1 MPIRERHRK
10 NLRTESLGRNPS
22 FAKTLDFVALMKPRV
37 MSLAVFTAFV
47 GLVMAPGLMPVGTAV
62 VAMIAIALGAG
73 AAGSLNM
80 WYDAE
85 IDAVM
90 SRTSGRPV
98 PSGRVSS
105 GEALGF
111 GMIVSAASVLL
122 LAAATN
128 VLAAALLAF
137 TIFFYAVI
145 YTMWL
150 KRSTPQNIVIGG
162 AAGAIPPMIGWAAA
176 SGTVGIES
184 LVLFLIIFLW
194 TPPHFWALALFKSDE
209 YESANIPM
217 MPLVAG
223 HASTRKQMFMY
234 SILLAPAG
242 VLPWA
247 VGTSSAY
254 YGFVAAALGAWFIWR
269 AFAVL
274 VTSPDDQSMKSEK
287 KLFAFSIVY
296 LFLVF
301 GALLFDSVVFRA
313 LVATSP

>member
-1 MPIRERHRK
+1 MPIRESHRK
-10 NLRTESLGRNPS
+10 SLGTLNLGRNP
-22 FAKTLDFVALMKPRV
+22 FVAKGFDFFALMKPRV

-47 GLVMAPGLMPVGTAV
+47 GLVMAPDVMPAGTAV

-85 IDAVM
+85 IDAAM

-111 GMIVSAASVLL
+111 GMIVSAASVAL
-122 LAAATN
+122 LAVATN
-128 VLAAALLAF
+128 MLAAALLAF

-150 KRSTPQNIVIGG
+150 KLSTPQNIVIGG
-162 AAGAIPPMIGWAAA
+162 ASGAIPPMIGWAAA

-184 LVLFLIIFLW
+184 VVLFLIIFLW
-194 TPPHFWALALFKSDE
+194 TPPHFWALALFKSGD
-209 YESANIPM
+209 YEKANIPM
-217 MPLVAG
+217 MPVVAG
-223 HASTRKQMFMY
+223 YSSTRKQMFMY
-234 SILLAPAG
+234 SILLAPTG

-247 VGTSSAY
+247 IGTSSAY

-269 AFAVL
+269 SFVVL
-274 VTSPDDQSMKSEK
+274 VTKPDDQSMKSEK

-296 LFLVF
+296 LFLIF
-301 GALLFDSVVFRA
+301 GALLLDSVVSRA
-313 LVATSP
+313 MVATCI

>member
-1 MPIRERHRK
+1 MPTRERHR
-10 NLRTESLGRNPS
+10 NSLGNVSLGRSP
-22 FAKTLDFVALMKPRV
+22 FVAKGLDFVALMKLRV
-37 MSLAVFTAFV
+37 MSLAVFTSFV
-47 GLVMAPGLMPVGTAV
+47 GLVMAPGVMPAATAA
-62 VAMIAIALGAG
+62 VAMIAIAFGAG

-105 GEALGF
+105 REALGF
-111 GMIVSAASVLL
+111 GMIVSAASVVV
-122 LAAATN
+122 LAAVTN
-128 VLAAALLAF
+128 VLAGALLAF

-150 KRSTPQNIVIGG
+150 KHSTPQNIVIGG
-162 AAGAIPPMIGWAAA
+162 ASGALPPMIGWAAA

-184 LVLFLIIFLW
+184 MALFLIIFLW
-194 TPPHFWALALFKSDE
+194 TPPHFWALALFKSGD
-209 YESANIPM
+209 YEKANIPM
-217 MPLVAG
+217 MPVVVG
-223 HASTRKQMFMY
+223 HTSTRKQMFIY
-234 SILLAPAG
+234 SILLAPTG

-247 VGTSSAY
+247 IGPSSAY
-254 YGFVAAALGAWFIWR
+254 YGIVAAALGAWFIWR

-274 VTSPDDQSMKSEK
+274 TTKPDDPSMTAEK

-296 LFLVF
+296 LFLIF
-301 GALLFDSVVFRA
+301 GALLLDAVVSQAF
-313 LVATSP
+313 VTTGI